1 MWYILQLNE
10 NPIIFICG
18 EAARQ
23 KGMYGMYDQKNIR
36 NIAIIAHVD
45 HGKTTLVDEMLKQS
59 GIYRENQT
67 VVDRVMD
74 SGDLERE
81 RGITILAKN
90 TAVHYKGTKINIVDT
105 PGHADF
111 GGEVERIL
119 KMVNG
124 VILLV
129 DAAEGPMPQTR
140 FVLQKALELGHKVIV
155 VINKIDRLDARIE
168 EVMDEVLELLLDL
181 NATEEQF
188 DSPTLF
194 CSARQGVASYGP
206 TEPGV
211 NLDPLFKTIVDY
223 IPAPTGDP
231 KAPLQM
237 LVSSIDYNDYVG
249 RIGIGRIER
258 GTIRQNQEVSICD
271 YHDPSHSAKG
281 KVVALYEFDGLTK
294 KPITEASAG
303 EIVAFSGMADI
314 TIGRT
319 VCAPELP
326 EPLPFVK
333 ISDPTIE
340 MTFSVNDSPFAGRE
354 GKYVTSRNLRDRL
367 NRELLKDVSLHV
379 TEQGTDAFNVAGRGE
394 MHLSIL
400 IETMRREGYEFQVS
414 TPRVLT
420 KVIDG
425 KVCEPIER
433 MVADVPESS
442 MGSVIEKMGR
452 RKGDLLSMTPVGSRY
467 RLEFL
472 VPSRG
477 LFGYR
482 SEFLTDTR
490 GEGIMS
496 SVLDS
501 YAPLKGEIERRK
513 TGSLIAFE
521 TGEACTYGLYN
532 AQERGQLFIGP
543 GVEVYAGMVVGIC
556 SRNEDMTVNVCKK
569 KQLTNMR
576 AAGADDALRLTSP
589 RVLSLEQCL
598 EFLADDELLEVTPK
612 NLRIRKRELD
622 HSARMRQLMKTRN
635 NG

>member
-1 MWYILQLNE
+1 MSQD
-10 NPIIFICG
+10 
-18 EAARQ
+18 R
-23 KGMYGMYDQKNIR
+23 KIR

-45 HGKTTLVDEMLKQS
+45 HGKTTLVDEMLKQG
-59 GIYRENQT
+59 GIYRENQA

-90 TAVHYKGTKINIVDT
+90 TAVNYKGTKINIVDT

-140 FVLQKALELGHKVIV
+140 FVLGKALELGHKVIV
-155 VINKIDRLDARIE
+155 VVNKIDRLDARIE
-168 EVMDEVLELLLDL
+168 EVMEEVLELLLDL
-181 NATEEQF
+181 NATDEQF
-188 DSPTLF
+188 ESPTLF
-194 CSARQGVASYGP
+194 CSARQGIASYSP
-206 TEPGV
+206 NETGV
-211 NLDPLFKTIVDY
+211 NLDPLFNTIINY
-223 IPAPTGDP
+223 IPAPEGDEEE
-231 KAPLQM
+231 PLQM
-237 LVSSIDYNDYVG
+237 LVSSIDYNEYVG

-258 GTIRQNQEVSICD
+258 GRIKQNQEVAICD
-271 YHDPSHSAKG
+271 FHNPEHVEKG
-281 KVVALYEFDGLTK
+281 KVVALYEFDGLGR
-294 KPITEASAG
+294 KPITEAGAG

-319 VCAPELP
+319 ICALEQP

-367 NRELLKDVSLHV
+367 FRELLKDVSLHV

-394 MHLSIL
+394 MHISIL

-425 KVCEPIER
+425 VVCEPIER
-433 MVADVPESS
+433 MVADVPEAS
-442 MGSVIEKMGR
+442 MGAVIEKIGK
-452 RKGDLLSMTPVGSRY
+452 RKGDLVTMTPVGSRY

-482 SEFLTDTR
+482 NEFLTDTR

-501 YAPLKGEIERRK
+501 YAPVKGEIERRK
-513 TGSLIAFE
+513 TGSLVAFE
-521 TGEACTYGLYN
+521 TGEACTYGLFN
-532 AQERGQLFIGP
+532 AQERGQLFIGA
-543 GVEVYAGMVVGIC
+543 GTEVYAGMVVGIC
-556 SRNEDMTVNVCKK
+556 SRNEDMNVNVCKK

-576 AAGADDALRLTSP
+576 ASGSDDALRLTSP
-589 RVLSLEQCL
+589 RIFSLEQNL

-612 NLRIRKRELD
+612 SLRIRKRELD
-622 HSARMRQLMKTRN
+622 HAMRMRQLMKTRN
-635 NG
+635 NQ

>member
-1 MWYILQLNE
+1 MAQQE
-10 NPIIFICG
+10 
-18 EAARQ
+18 
-23 KGMYGMYDQKNIR
+23 NIR

-45 HGKTTLVDEMLKQS
+45 HGKTTLVDQMLKQG
-59 GIYRENQT
+59 GIYRENQAT
-67 VVDRVMD
+67 VERVMD

-90 TAVHYKGTKINIVDT
+90 TAVHYKDTKINIVDT

-124 VILLV
+124 VLLLV

-155 VINKIDRLDARIE
+155 VVNKVDRPDARVH

-181 NATEEQF
+181 DATDEQF
-188 DSPTLF
+188 DSPTIF
-194 CSARQGVASYGP
+194 CSARQGIASYGP
-206 TEPGV
+206 DQLGTDLV
-211 NLDPLFKTIVDY
+211 PLFETIVNY
-223 IPAPTGDP
+223 IPAPTGDDA
-231 KAPLQM
+231 APLQV
-237 LVSSIDYNDYVG
+237 LVSSIDYNEYVG

-258 GTIRQNQEVSICD
+258 GAGKVGQEVSICD
-271 YHDPSHSAKG
+271 YHDPELRQKG
-281 KVVALYEFDGLTK
+281 KIVALYEFDGLGKT
-294 KPITEASAG
+294 PIQAASAG

-319 VCAPELP
+319 ICAPDAVD
-326 EPLPFVK
+326 PLPFVK

-367 NRELLKDVSLHV
+367 MRELLKDVSLHV

-400 IETMRREGYEFQVS
+400 METMRREGYEFAVS

-420 KVIDG
+420 KEIDG

-433 MVADVPESS
+433 LVCDVPDGT
-442 MGSVIEKMGR
+442 MGAVIEKIGQ
-452 RKGDLLSMTPVGSRY
+452 RKGDLVTMSPVGSRY

-482 SEFLTDTR
+482 NEFLTDTR

-501 YAPLKGEIERRK
+501 YAPMKGEITRRL
-513 TGSLIAFE
+513 TGSLVSFE
-521 TGEACTYGLYN
+521 TGDASSYGLFN
-532 AQERGQLFIGP
+532 AQERGVLFIGP
-543 GVEVYAGMVVGIC
+543 GTEVYAGMVVGIC
-556 SRNEDMTVNVCKK
+556 SRNEDMTVNICKK

-576 AAGADDALRLTSP
+576 AAGSDEALRLTTP
-589 RVLSLEQCL
+589 RVFSLEQCL
-598 EFLADDELLEVTPK
+598 EFLADDELLECTPK
-612 NLRIRKRELD
+612 SLRIRKRTLE
-622 HSARMRQLMKTRN
+622 HAARMREVMKKR
-635 NG
+635 G